1 MTIDKFRAIVGTES
15 KRSEG
20 YELEREQERPSLAGL
35 RGHFCGAFAGAGH
48 RVLLGG
54 DVVRSSAPDAAADGA
69 LDDAHDLSVQH
80 FCLAPAGAALAA
92 AAEHSGGARVRGGK
106 RAYFARGELVLCRR
120 GAGLPR
126 QHILV
131 SALRG
136 GRGRGVLYGADRA
149 HRQERFPAGARHEIR
164 AGSHGLGGAGWKFS

>member
-1 MTIDKFRAIVGTES
+1 MNWNANKSVRLSQVCVVI
-15 KRSEG
+15 
-20 YELEREQERPSLAGL
+20 
-35 RGHFCGAFAGAGH
+35 FAA
-48 RVLLGG
+48 LLL
-54 DVVRSSAPDAAADGA
+54 A
-69 LDDAHDLSVQH
+69 LDIGCYWAVTWFVRLRRMQPPMVLWMMLTIYLCSI
-80 FCLAPAGAALAA
+80 FAWLLL
-92 AAEHSGGARVRGGK
+92 ARVRGGK